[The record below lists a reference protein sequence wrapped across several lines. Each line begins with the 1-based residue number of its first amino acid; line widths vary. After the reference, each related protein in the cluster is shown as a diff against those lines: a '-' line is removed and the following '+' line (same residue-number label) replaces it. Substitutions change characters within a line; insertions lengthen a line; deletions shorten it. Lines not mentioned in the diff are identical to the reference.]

1 MASANINNSVSR
13 SDSPLA
19 EEAPQ
24 HQPGEETDVNVPVT
38 PEIRRDTY
46 KEDGVQRGRAPS
58 RDYFPAPYNVRQPV
72 KLSGRVI
79 SATFTVPQTLH
90 YDGPGKWRIIEH
102 AHRSSLLNSLEYLSS
117 TDCPWDHTVV
127 AWTGELV
134 RSPKSRSSSP
144 EALPVTMPSS
154 AVETWIDDWA
164 GDETFV
170 ARADMELLQDL
181 LWSHR
186 LKTVPIWLAEESET
200 TEKGV
205 RLWEQSRWRAF
216 ADHDIS
222 ALMHYNQYSPTAGH
236 EEDKRW
242 NDYVRMNEAY
252 ADRICD
258 MYEDGDII
266 MVYDYSLMLLPA
278 MLRQRR
284 PDIYVS
290 FFLALPFPT
299 SELMRCLHRR
309 EEILKGIL
317 GADMIGLQAFHYT
330 QHLANSCERILGY
343 AATSSGICTPR
354 GRVPVGVFPEGID
367 VASVTSLAFSESV
380 DAKCV
385 ELRKLYGDRK
395 LIVGCDPPDS
405 LGGVI
410 KKLQAFSRFL
420 DMYPEWKGKVILVQT
435 NDKPAVEDAAGEESK
450 YASRVHGL
458 VHAVNQAYGSLG
470 FMPVS
475 LHSHHLSRDEYFA
488 LLRLGDADLVTCA
501 RQGMSATG
509 LEYVCC
515 QRENHGLLIISEFS
529 GTACN
534 LEEAL
539 HVNPW
544 NVVGVAEQ
552 IHNALTMDRDRRRE
566 VHEALYR
573 RVEQGGVRFWADD
586 MLRRLVEA
594 LQLRGRV
601 EEA

>member
-1 MASANINNSVSR
+1 MDPSRYTYNNGMQESEAAERHNGGEKSV
-13 SDSPLA
+13 
-19 EEAPQ
+19 
-24 HQPGEETDVNVPVT
+24 VVVPVT

-46 KEDGVQRGRAPS
+46 KEGGPRRGRAPS
-58 RDYFPAPYNVRQPV
+58 RDYFPALRHSGSQPV
-72 KLSGRVI
+72 ALSGRVI

-90 YDGPGKWRIIEH
+90 YDGPGKWEIKQH
-102 AHRSSLLNSLEYLSS
+102 AHRSSLLNSLDYLSS
-117 TDCPWDHTVV
+117 TDCPWEHTVV
-127 AWTGELV
+127 AWTGEIV
-134 RSPKSRSSSP
+134 RAPKSRPSSP

-154 AVETWIDDWA
+154 AVETWMDDWA

-170 ARADMELLQDL
+170 RRADMKQLQDV
-181 LWSHR
+181 LWNHKLR
-186 LKTVPIWLAEESET
+186 TVPIWLAEESDT

-222 ALMHYNQYSPTAGH
+222 ALMHYNQYPPTAGR
-236 EEDKRW
+236 EEDRRW
-242 NDYVRMNEAY
+242 RDYVRMNEAY

-258 MYEDGDII
+258 MYKVGDIV

-317 GADMIGLQAFHYT
+317 GADIIGLQAFHYT

-343 AATSSGICTPR
+343 TATSSGISTPTR
-354 GRVPVGVFPEGID
+354 GWVPIGVFPEGID
-367 VASVTSLAFSESV
+367 VANVTSLAFSESV

-385 ELRKLYGDRK
+385 ELRRLYGDRK

-435 NDKPAVEDAAGEESK
+435 NNKPAVEDAASEESK

-475 LHSHHLSRDEYFA
+475 LHSHHLSCEEYFA

-515 QRENHGLLIISEFS
+515 QRDNHGLLIISEFS

-552 IHNALTMDRDRRRE
+552 IHNALTMDPDRRRE
-566 VHEALYR
+566 AHEALYR
-573 RVEQGGVRFWADD
+573 RVEQGGVRFWVDD
-586 MLRRLVEA
+586 LLRRLVEA
-594 LQLRGRV
+594 VEMRGGSYS
-601 EEA
+601 